1 MLHRARVV
9 ALRQR
14 DNMPRDPQVP
24 SQLLLP
30 LHTASHP
37 CVQGIVRRI
46 DLVATA
52 DLPRISAQHGAA
64 FSPNQALRFG
74 AAALGWM
81 QQQAAARPGQHLR
94 FCYEGSAPRGSSA
107 GGGSGGGG
115 AIRCEVLEGGALP
128 QRLRSCLQEC
138 GLLP

>member
-81 QQQAAARPGQHLR
+81 QQQAAARPG
-94 FCYEGSAPRGSSA
+94 SAPRGSSA

>member
-1 MLHRARVV
+1 
-9 ALRQR
+9 
-14 DNMPRDPQVP
+14 
-24 SQLLLP
+24 
-30 LHTASHP
+30 
-37 CVQGIVRRI
+37 VQGIVRRI

-81 QQQAAARPGQHLR
+81 RQQAAARPGQHLR

-128 QRLRSCLQEC
+128 QRLPACKSADCC
-138 GLLP
+138 PDLLHIKAPVPPTITLIAGSKSGESVAPCH